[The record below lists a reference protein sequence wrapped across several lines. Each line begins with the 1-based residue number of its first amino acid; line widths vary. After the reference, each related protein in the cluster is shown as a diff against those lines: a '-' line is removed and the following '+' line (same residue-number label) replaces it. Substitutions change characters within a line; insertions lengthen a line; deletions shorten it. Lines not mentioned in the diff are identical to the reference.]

1 MGTNLRT
8 YRPQI
13 LPTRRSTGSV
23 EAFTPLK
30 PAWSS
35 NHRAHQKCRGSGL
48 RLLPLSSPTLGSPR
62 GFSSHATRSAVEL
75 AAAAQVGH
83 DTGPQAVIFVRYSP
97 RQLSSVLLLN
107 AIADSVRTADYPTTI
122 VPLHCSPRRDATT
135 PQNVSNT
142 RAKRY
147 FDVPVPHKE
156 MSELA
161 VRFVGAFA
169 PRRHNEA

>member
-1 MGTNLRT
+1 MVVAFNEARLYTCSEKGNR
-8 YRPQI
+8 YERY
-13 LPTRRSTGSV
+13 GEV
-23 EAFTPLK
+23 EK
-30 PAWSS
+30 
-35 NHRAHQKCRGSGL
+35 
-48 RLLPLSSPTLGSPR
+48 
-62 GFSSHATRSAVEL
+62 SHATRSAVEL